1 MGGNDKL
8 SRSTAEMRPPISYR
22 ITSDARGGE
31 GMELLAGFVLS
42 VAASLLAAWIYDEI
56 KKAR

>member
-1 MGGNDKL
+1 MRG
-8 SRSTAEMRPPISYR
+8 RSPADMRPPKSYR

>member
-1 MGGNDKL
+1 
-8 SRSTAEMRPPISYR
+8 MRPPKSHR
-22 ITSDARGGE
+22 ITSEAGGGE

-42 VAASLLAAWIYDEI
+42 VAASLVAAWIYDEI